1 MAGTERMAGLHGKI
15 ALVSGAAQGI
25 GLAIAKRFTADGA
38 SVVITDRNAA
48 GGEAA
53 AAALREAGLAAEFI
67 ACDVAEPSA
76 VAQVLAATIKRHGRL
91 DVLVNNAAIIDNAA
105 FLDLDLETFDRVL
118 GVNLRSYFVLG
129 QAAGRQ
135 MVAQVKSGG
144 TPGTIINMSSVNDHF
159 ALPDHV
165 AYTVAKGG
173 VRQLT
178 RAMAVALAPHGIRV
192 NAIGPG
198 SILTPLLAN
207 VVTDEAARRRILSRT
222 PLGRIG
228 EPEEV
233 AAIAAFLAGP
243 DSSYVTGETIY
254 CDGGRIPLNYT
265 VPVAD

>member
-1 MAGTERMAGLHGKI
+1 MGNLTGKT
-15 ALVSGAAQGI
+15 ALITGAAQGI

-38 SVVITDRNAA
+38 AVVMADSNAA
-48 GGEAA
+48 AGEREATS
-53 AAALREAGLAAEFI
+53 LREAGRNVRFV
-67 ACDVAEPSA
+67 ACDVTSHDDLSA
-76 VAQVLAATIKRHGRL
+76 LLATVSASFGKL
-91 DVLVNNAAIIDNAA
+91 DVLVNNAAIIDTAG
-105 FLDLDLETFDRVL
+105 FLDLAVETFDQVL
-118 GVNLRSYFVLG
+118 DVNLRSYFVLG
-129 QAAGRQ
+129 QAVARQ
-135 MVAQVKSGG
+135 MVADVKAGQP
-144 TPGTIINMSSVNDHF
+144 PGTIINMSSVNDHF

-198 SILTPLLAN
+198 SILTPMLGN
-207 VVTDEAARRRILSRT
+207 IITDDAARRKILSRT

-228 EPEEV
+228 APEEV

-243 DSSYVTGETIY
+243 DASYITGETIY

>member
-1 MAGTERMAGLHGKI
+1 MGTLAGKV
-15 ALVSGAAQGI
+15 ALVTGAAQGI
-25 GLAIAKRFTADGA
+25 GLAIARRFAAEGA
-38 SVVITDRNAA
+38 AVALADRNAA
-48 GGEAA
+48 DGA
-53 AAALREAGLAAEFI
+53 REAEALSRSGRQTRFI
-67 ACDVAEPSA
+67 ACDVAIPNNVNDLLAS
-76 VAQVLAATIKRHGRL
+76 VLAAFGRL

-105 FLDLDLETFDRVL
+105 FLDLDLDTFDRVL
-118 GVNLRSYFVLG
+118 AVNLRSYFVAG
-129 QAAGRQ
+129 QVAARQ
-135 MVAQVKSGG
+135 MVAQVKAGDA
-144 TPGTIINMSSVNDHF
+144 PGTIINMSSVNDHF

-178 RAMAVALAPHGIRV
+178 RAMALALAPHGIRV

-207 VVTDEAARRRILSRT
+207 VVTDDAARRRILSRT

-228 EPEEV
+228 GPEEV

>member
-1 MAGTERMAGLHGKI
+1 MGTLTGKV
-15 ALVSGAAQGI
+15 ALVTGAAQGI
-25 GLAIAKRFTADGA
+25 GFAIAQRFAADGA
-38 SVVITDRNAA
+38 KVAIADINSPAGRMAQAAIEKA
-48 GGEAA
+48 GGAASFHACDLATPAEAA
-53 AAALREAGLAAEFI
+53 KLLE
-67 ACDVAEPSA
+67 A
-76 VAQVLAATIKRHGRL
+76 VAASHGRL
-91 DVLVNNAAIIDNAA
+91 DILVNNAAVIDNAA

-118 GVNLRSYFVLG
+118 GINLRSYFVLG
-129 QAAGRQ
+129 QAAARL
-135 MVAQVKSGG
+135 MVKQVQAGG
-144 TPGTIINMSSVNDHF
+144 APGSIINMSSVNDHF

-178 RAMAVALAPHGIRV
+178 RAMALALAPHGIRV

-207 VVTDEAARRRILSRT
+207 VVTDDAARRRILSRT

-228 EPEEV
+228 SPDEV
-233 AAIAAFLAGP
+233 AAVAAFLAGP

>member
-1 MAGTERMAGLHGKI
+1 MGLLTGKV
-15 ALVSGAAQGI
+15 ALVTGAAQGI
-25 GLAIAKRFTADGA
+25 GLAIAKRFAADGA
-38 SVVITDRNAA
+38 FVVLADRNGAE
-48 GGEAA
+48 GERAT
-53 AAALREAGLAAEFI
+53 AELIKSGATARFV
-67 ACDVAEPSA
+67 ACDVAQA
-76 VAQVLAATIKRHGRL
+76 ADIRALLAASIKAFGHL

-129 QAAGRQ
+129 QAVARL
-135 MVAQVKSGG
+135 MVEQIKGG
-144 TPGTIINMSSVNDHF
+144 GAPGAIINMSSVNDHF

-178 RAMAVALAPHGIRV
+178 RAMAVALATHGIRV

-207 VVTDEAARRRILSRT
+207 VVTDDAARRRILSRT

-228 EPEEV
+228 GPDEV
-233 AAIAAFLAGP
+233 ASIAAFLAGP
-243 DSSYVTGETIY
+243 DSSYITGETIY

>member
-1 MAGTERMAGLHGKI
+1 MGTLTGKT

-25 GLAIAKRFTADGA
+25 GLAIATRFAADGGR
-38 SVVITDRNAA
+38 VVLLDINRS

-53 AAALREAGLAAEFI
+53 VAAIAKTGGAASFYQ
-67 ACDVAEPSA
+67 CDVASPE
-76 VAQVLAATIKRHGRL
+76 QVGKLLASLPAAESTPDI
-91 DVLVNNAAIIDNAA
+91 LVNNAAVIDNAP
-105 FLDLDLETFDRVL
+105 FLDLALAEFDRVL

-129 QAAGRQ
+129 QAVARR
-135 MVAQVKSGG
+135 MVASAQAGG
-144 TPGTIINMSSVNDHF
+144 QPGSIINMSSVNDHF

-178 RAMAVALAPHGIRV
+178 RAMAIALAPHGIRV

-198 SILTPLLAN
+198 SIATPLLAN
-207 VVTDEAARRRILSRT
+207 VMTDDGARRRILSRT
-222 PLGRIG
+222 PLGRLG
-228 EPEEV
+228 GPQEV

-265 VPVAD
+265 VPVAE

>member
-1 MAGTERMAGLHGKI
+1 MGLLTGKV
-15 ALVSGAAQGI
+15 ALVTGAAQGI
-25 GLAIAKRFTADGA
+25 GLAIAKRFAADGA
-38 SVVITDRNAA
+38 FVVLADRNGAE
-48 GGEAA
+48 GERAT
-53 AAALREAGLAAEFI
+53 AELIKSGATARFV
-67 ACDVAEPSA
+67 ACDVAQA
-76 VAQVLAATIKRHGRL
+76 ADIRALLAASIKAFGHL

-129 QAAGRQ
+129 QAVARL
-135 MVAQVKSGG
+135 MVEQIKGG
-144 TPGTIINMSSVNDHF
+144 GAPGAIINMSSVNDHF

-178 RAMAVALAPHGIRV
+178 RAMAVALAAHGIRV

-207 VVTDEAARRRILSRT
+207 VVTDDAARRRILSRT

-228 EPEEV
+228 GPDEV
-233 AAIAAFLAGP
+233 ASIAAFLAGP
-243 DSSYVTGETIY
+243 DSSYITGETIY

>member
-1 MAGTERMAGLHGKI
+1 MGGLSGKV
-15 ALVSGAAQGI
+15 ALVTGAAQGI
-25 GLAIAKRFTADGA
+25 GLAIARRFVVDGA
-38 SVVITDRNAA
+38 VVAIADINGSAGQAAQAAITKA
-48 GGEAA
+48 GGSASFY
-53 AAALREAGLAAEFI
+53 L
-67 ACDVAEPSA
+67 CDVAKPAEIAKLLEA
-76 VAQVLAATIKRHGRL
+76 VAAQHGRL
-91 DVLVNNAAIIDNAA
+91 DVLVNNAAVIDNAA
-105 FLDLDLETFDRVL
+105 FLDLDIETFDRVL

-129 QAAGRQ
+129 QAVAKL
-135 MVAQVKSGG
+135 MVSQVKAGG
-144 TPGTIINMSSVNDHF
+144 APGSIINMSSVNDHF

-178 RAMAVALAPHGIRV
+178 RAMALALAPHGIRV

-207 VVTDEAARRRILSRT
+207 VVTDDAARRRILSRT

-228 EPEEV
+228 APEEV
-233 AAIAAFLAGP
+233 AAVAAFLAGP

-265 VPVAD
+265 VPVAG

>member
-1 MAGTERMAGLHGKI
+1 MAGLQDKV
-15 ALVSGAAQGI
+15 AVVTGAAQGI
-25 GLAIAKRFTADGA
+25 GLAIAKRFAADGA
-38 SVVITDRNAA
+38 TVVLADCNT
-48 GGEAA
+48 GGGMAA
-53 AAALREAGLAAEFI
+53 AAELTKAGGRATFV
-67 ACDVAEPSA
+67 ACDVADP
-76 VAQVLAATIKRHGRL
+76 VACAALIAQTVGDHGQI
-91 DVLVNNAAIIDNAA
+91 DVLVNNAGVIDNAN
-105 FLDLDLETFDRVL
+105 FLDLDLATFDRIL
-118 GVNLRSYFVLG
+118 GINLRSYFVLG
-129 QAAGRQ
+129 QAAARQ
-135 MVAQVKSGG
+135 MVAQIAAGG
-144 TPGTIINMSSVNDHF
+144 APGSIVNMSSVNDHF

-198 SILTPLLAN
+198 SISTPLLAN
-207 VVTDEAARRRILSRT
+207 VMTDEAARRRILSRT

-228 EPEEV
+228 APEEV

-265 VPVAD
+265 VPVAG

>member
-1 MAGTERMAGLHGKI
+1 MASLAGKV
-15 ALVSGAAQGI
+15 ALVTGAAQGI
-25 GLAIAKRFTADGA
+25 GLAIAKRFAADGA
-38 SVVITDRNAA
+38 TVVLADRNAKA
-48 GGEAA
+48 GAIEAE
-53 AAALREAGLAAEFI
+53 ALSRSGANARYI
-67 ACDVAEPSA
+67 ACDVTNTNDVNAL
-76 VAQVLAATIKRHGRL
+76 LASVMRDFGHL
-91 DVLVNNAAIIDNAA
+91 DILVNNAAIIDNAP

-118 GVNLRSYFVLG
+118 GVNLRSYFVVG
-129 QAAGRQ
+129 QAAARQ
-135 MVAQVKSGG
+135 MVAQVVARK
-144 TPGTIINMSSVNDHF
+144 PAGTIINMSSVNDHF

-178 RAMAVALAPHGIRV
+178 RAMALALAPHGIRV

-207 VVTDEAARRRILSRT
+207 VVTDDTARRRILSRT

-228 EPEEV
+228 GPEEV

-265 VPVAD
+265 VPVIDQAGP

>member
-1 MAGTERMAGLHGKI
+1 MAKLTGKI
-15 ALVSGAAQGI
+15 ALVTGAAQGI
-25 GLAIAKRFTADGA
+25 GLAIATRFAADGA
-38 SVVITDRNAA
+38 AVAIADINPTT
-48 GGEAA
+48 GAA
-53 AAALREAGLAAEFI
+53 AASAIVKSGGAATFHR
-67 ACDVAEPSA
+67 CDVAKPADAASLFTD
-76 VAQVLAATIKRHGRL
+76 VLGKHGQL
-91 DVLVNNAAIIDNAA
+91 DILVNNAAIIDNAA

-118 GVNLRSYFVLG
+118 GVNLRSYFIVG
-129 QAAGRQ
+129 QAAARQ
-135 MVAQVKSGG
+135 MVSQVKAGRF
-144 TPGTIINMSSVNDHF
+144 PGAIINMSSVNDHF

-178 RAMAVALAPHGIRV
+178 RAMALALAPHGIRV

-207 VVTDEAARRRILSRT
+207 VVTDEAARQRILSRT

-228 EPEEV
+228 GPEEV
-233 AAIAAFLAGP
+233 ASIASFLAGP

-265 VPVAD
+265 VPVTG

>member
-1 MAGTERMAGLHGKI
+1 MGLLAGRV
-15 ALVSGAAQGI
+15 ALVTGAAQGI
-25 GLAIAKRFTADGA
+25 GLAIARRFAADGA
-38 SVVITDRNAA
+38 VVAIADINGAA
-48 GGEAA
+48 GLEAQTA
-53 AAALREAGLAAEFI
+53 ITKTGGSASFHN
-67 ACDVAEPSA
+67 CDVAKPAEIAKLLEA
-76 VAQVLAATIKRHGRL
+76 VAAQHGRL
-91 DVLVNNAAIIDNAA
+91 DILVNNAAIIDNAA
-105 FLDLDLETFDRVL
+105 FLELDLETFDRVL

-129 QAAGRQ
+129 QSAARL
-135 MVAQVKSGG
+135 MVAQVQAGG
-144 TPGTIINMSSVNDHF
+144 APGSIINMSSVNDHF

-178 RAMAVALAPHGIRV
+178 RAMALALAPHGIRV

-207 VVTDEAARRRILSRT
+207 VVTDEAARKRILSRT

-228 EPEEV
+228 APEEV

-265 VPVAD
+265 VPVAG

>member
-1 MAGTERMAGLHGKI
+1 MAGLQNKI
-15 ALVSGAAQGI
+15 ALVTGAAQGI
-25 GLAIAKRFTADGA
+25 GLAIAKRFTTDGA
-38 SVVITDRNAA
+38 TVVLADLNRDA
-48 GGEAA
+48 GAA
-53 AAALREAGLAAEFI
+53 AAGELAKNGAKAHFM
-67 ACDVAEPSA
+67 ACDVADPA
-76 VAQVLAATIKRHGRL
+76 ACAALLAQIIKDHGRL
-91 DVLVNNAAIIDNAA
+91 DVLVNNAAIIDSAN
-105 FLDLDLETFDRVL
+105 FLDLDLATFDRIL
-118 GVNLRSYFVLG
+118 GVNLRACFVLG

-135 MVAQVKSGG
+135 MVAQLKAGG
-144 TPGTIINMSSVNDHF
+144 APGTIINMSSVNDHF

-207 VVTDEAARRRILSRT
+207 VVTDDAARRKILSRT

-228 EPEEV
+228 QPEEV
-233 AAIAAFLAGP
+233 AAVAAFLAGP
-243 DSSYVTGETIY
+243 DASYITGETIY

>member
-1 MAGTERMAGLHGKI
+1 MAGLQGKI
-15 ALVSGAAQGI
+15 ALVTGAAQGI
-25 GLAIAKRFTADGA
+25 GLAIATRFVADGA
-38 SVVITDRNAA
+38 TVVVADRNREA
-48 GGEAA
+48 GEAA
-53 AAALREAGLAAEFI
+53 AAKLGKSAQFQ
-67 ACDVAEPSA
+67 ACDVGDADA
-76 VAQVLAATIKRHGRL
+76 VKALVAQALKTNGRL
-91 DVLVNNAAIIDNAA
+91 DVLVNNAAIIDTAP
-105 FLDLDLETFDRVL
+105 FLDLDLATFDEVMT
-118 GVNLRSYFVLG
+118 VNLRSYFVLG
-129 QAAGRQ
+129 QAVARQ
-135 MVAQVKSGG
+135 MVAQVTAGG
-144 TPGTIINMSSVNDHF
+144 VPGAIVNMSSVNDHF

-207 VVTDEAARRRILSRT
+207 VVTDEAAKRKILSRT

-228 EPEEV
+228 APQEV

-243 DSSYVTGETIY
+243 DASYITGETIY

-265 VPVAD
+265 VPVVD

>member
-1 MAGTERMAGLHGKI
+1 MAGLENKV
-15 ALVSGAAQGI
+15 ALVTGAAQGI
-25 GLAIAKRFTADGA
+25 GLAIATRFAADGA
-38 SVVITDRNAA
+38 RVVLADRNAEAGKDALAALIAA
-48 GGEAA
+48 GGKAQF
-53 AAALREAGLAAEFI
+53 L
-67 ACDVAEPSA
+67 ACDVADPA
-76 VAQVLAATIKRHGRL
+76 ACAALVAQTVADNGRL
-91 DVLVNNAAIIDNAA
+91 DALVNNAAIIDSAP
-105 FLDLDLETFDRVL
+105 FLELDLDTFDRVL
-118 GVNLRSYFVLG
+118 EINLRSYFVLG
-129 QAAGRQ
+129 QVAARQ
-135 MVAQVKSGG
+135 MVAQVQAGG
-144 TPGTIINMSSVNDHF
+144 APGTIINMSSVNDHF

-207 VVTDEAARRRILSRT
+207 VVTDEAARRKILSRT

-228 EPEEV
+228 QPEEV

-243 DSSYVTGETIY
+243 DASYITGETIY

>member
-1 MAGTERMAGLHGKI
+1 MGTLTGKV
-15 ALVSGAAQGI
+15 ALVTGAAQGI
-25 GLAIAKRFTADGA
+25 GFAIAQRFAADGA
-38 SVVITDRNAA
+38 KVAIADINSPVGRMAQAAIEKA
-48 GGEAA
+48 GGAASFHACDLAMPAEAA
-53 AAALREAGLAAEFI
+53 KLLE
-67 ACDVAEPSA
+67 A
-76 VAQVLAATIKRHGRL
+76 VAASHGRL
-91 DVLVNNAAIIDNAA
+91 DILVNNAAVIDNAA

-118 GVNLRSYFVLG
+118 GINLRSYFVLG
-129 QAAGRQ
+129 QAAARF
-135 MVAQVKSGG
+135 MVKQVQAGG
-144 TPGTIINMSSVNDHF
+144 APGSIINMSSVNDHF

-178 RAMAVALAPHGIRV
+178 RAMALALAPHGIRV

-207 VVTDEAARRRILSRT
+207 VVTDDAARRRILSRT

-228 EPEEV
+228 SPDEV
-233 AAIAAFLAGP
+233 AAVAAFLAGP

>member
-1 MAGTERMAGLHGKI
+1 MGLLTGKV
-15 ALVSGAAQGI
+15 ALVTGAAQGI
-25 GLAIAKRFTADGA
+25 GLAIAKRFAADGA
-38 SVVITDRNAA
+38 FVVLADRNGAE
-48 GGEAA
+48 GERAT
-53 AAALREAGLAAEFI
+53 AELIKLGATARFV
-67 ACDVAEPSA
+67 ACDVSQAA
-76 VAQVLAATIKRHGRL
+76 DIRALLAASIKAFGHL

-129 QAAGRQ
+129 QAVARL
-135 MVAQVKSGG
+135 MVEQIKGG
-144 TPGTIINMSSVNDHF
+144 GAPGAIINMSSVNDHF

-178 RAMAVALAPHGIRV
+178 RAMAVALAAHGIRV

-207 VVTDEAARRRILSRT
+207 VVTDDAARRRILSRT

-228 EPEEV
+228 GPDEV
-233 AAIAAFLAGP
+233 ASIAAFLAGP
-243 DSSYVTGETIY
+243 DSSYITGETIY

>member
-1 MAGTERMAGLHGKI
+1 MGTLTGKV
-15 ALVSGAAQGI
+15 ALVTGAAQGI
-25 GLAIAKRFTADGA
+25 GFAIAQRFAADGA
-38 SVVITDRNAA
+38 KVAIADINSPVGRMAQAAIEKA
-48 GGEAA
+48 GGAASFHACDLATPAEAA
-53 AAALREAGLAAEFI
+53 KLLE
-67 ACDVAEPSA
+67 A
-76 VAQVLAATIKRHGRL
+76 VAASHGRL
-91 DVLVNNAAIIDNAA
+91 DILVNNAAVIDNAA

-118 GVNLRSYFVLG
+118 GINLRSYFVLG
-129 QAAGRQ
+129 QAAARL
-135 MVAQVKSGG
+135 MVKQVQAGG
-144 TPGTIINMSSVNDHF
+144 APGSIINMSSVNDHF

-178 RAMAVALAPHGIRV
+178 RAMALALAPHGIRV

-207 VVTDEAARRRILSRT
+207 VVTDDAARRRILSRT

-228 EPEEV
+228 SPDEV
-233 AAIAAFLAGP
+233 AAVAAFLAGP